1 MKLNQDHCYRAL
13 KSRDARFDGQFF
25 TAVLTTGVYCRPI
38 CPAPTPRRINVRFY
52 SCAAAAREAG
62 FRPCLRCRP
71 ETSPGTPAW
80 QGTSTT
86 VSRALRLIGE
96 GALDEGNV
104 EELAERLG
112 VGGRHLRR
120 LFMEH
125 LGVTPVAVAQTRRL
139 HFAKKLID
147 ETSLS
152 MGDIAFSA
160 GYSSIRRFNAAFRSV
175 YDRSP
180 RELRKPSRP
189 NAASTSGAPLT
200 LRLAY
205 RPPLAWDAL
214 LKFFEDRATAGIETV
229 QDGVYRRSFESGGSC
244 GVMEV
249 ANDPARH
256 TLLLTLYLDDAH
268 GIQNIVARVRQM
280 FDLECQPS
288 AIAASLHRDPLLRS
302 ALKKFPGLRVPGA
315 WDPFELGVRV
325 ILGQQISVKGAT
337 TLAGRIARAHGR
349 PLEPIMSPGITHLPP
364 RPEDLVDA
372 ELVRHGVV
380 KTRAR
385 AIQNFSRAVL
395 EGKVRLDGS
404 TDWEQTVEALVALP
418 GLGPWTAQVIAMRAL
433 REPDAFP
440 AADLG
445 IIRALSKAGRRL
457 SIGEIQARSEVWR
470 PWRAYAALYLWKQD
484 QLAAEK
490 VSSRKPPRKG
500 SASRTLA
507 RS

>member
-1 MKLNQDHCYRAL
+1 MQLDQDRCYRAL

-25 TAVLTTGVYCRPI
+25 TAVLTTGVYCRPV
-38 CPAPTPRRINVRFY
+38 CPAPTPRRRNVRFY
-52 SCAAAAREAG
+52 SCAAAAQEAG

-80 QGTSTT
+80 AGTSTT

-96 GALDEGNV
+96 GALDEGSV
-104 EELAERLG
+104 EDLAERLG
-112 VGGRHLRR
+112 LGGRHLRR

-147 ETSLS
+147 ETTLT

-160 GYSSIRRFNAAFRSV
+160 GYSSIRRFNAAFRDV
-175 YDRSP
+175 YGRSP
-180 RELRKPSRP
+180 RELRTGSGGREA
-189 NAASTSGAPLT
+189 NLSGAPLK

-205 RPPLAWDAL
+205 RPPFAWEPL
-214 LKFFEDRATAGIETV
+214 LQFFRDRATAGIETV
-229 QDGVYRRSFESGGSC
+229 EGGVYRRSLECGGSR

-249 ANDPARH
+249 AHDAGRRA
-256 TLLLTLYLDDAH
+256 LTLTLHLNDAR
-268 GIQNIVARVRQM
+268 GLQAISSRVRQM
-280 FDLECQPS
+280 FDLECHPS
-288 AIAASLHRDPLLRS
+288 EIAAALKRDTFLRP

-337 TLAGRIARAHGR
+337 TLAGRVARTYGR
-349 PLEPIMSPGITHLPP
+349 PLEYETAPGITHLYP
-364 RPEDLVDA
+364 RPEDLVEAD
-372 ELVRHGVV
+372 LVKLGVV
-380 KTRAR
+380 KARER
-385 AIQNFSRAVL
+385 AIHNFSRAVL
-395 EGKVRLDGS
+395 EGAVRLDGS
-404 TDWEQTVEALVALP
+404 MDFDEVVEAIVALP

-445 IIRALSKAGRRL
+445 IIRALSSEGERVRMKEILQL
-457 SIGEIQARSEVWR
+457 SEKWR
-470 PWRAYAALYLWKQD
+470 PWRAYAALYLWKMD
-484 QLAAEK
+484 QVSRRK
-490 VSSRKPPRKG
+490 VSSREPRRKRKT
-500 SASRTLA
+500 A
-507 RS
+507 